1 MGWDTDNC
9 IQQRNIPGGRKPG
22 PMRAHF
28 NGRPTKLSYGS
39 PEWLSPTFG
48 SSAVH
53 SHEVKIMGHHP
64 VHIIVVVEGY
74 ARRIHSA
81 AIQQVGPGMG
91 TGKINRLPAGFREV
105 SRISGIHTQRPV
117 ALWARTRASGVL
129 RSGRQLTVRA
139 IAE

>member
-1 MGWDTDNC
+1 
-9 IQQRNIPGGRKPG
+9 
-22 PMRAHF
+22 MRAHF

-105 SRISGIHTQRPV
+105 SRISRIHTQRPSGT
-117 ALWARTRASGVL
+117 LGTDASQ
-129 RSGRQLTVRA
+129 RCA
-139 IAE
+139 